1 MASTTRQVRVFRY
14 DPTVGGDGEFQT
26 YKLDFANESAATMLD
41 VLLRIQREQD
51 PTISFRFACR
61 VAMCGSC
68 GMVINGR
75 ERLACKTNVS
85 DLAPGEEI
93 TLRPM
98 NHFPVIKDLV
108 VDMDP
113 FFNKMRQTLNFF
125 EPKEKSTEPAM
136 IPPDAPER
144 QEIRI
149 ATDCIACGCCVSSC
163 TMVDHHADYAGP
175 AALTRAYALIADSR
189 DGLFDERLAESLPSC
204 HECRTEMNCTEVC
217 PKGISPTR
225 AIKYIQ
231 RVALT
236 QNGIGSKEPEAPVAG
251 PIEFVAHGEEEQVE
265 IADELVVA
273 RTQTTGKRTTAE
285 VRSAEGRTAE
295 TRTAPECVLMDRAT
309 FLKGAGVALLGAGIA
324 VTVGSIGAISTV
336 GPSQDESKPRWV
348 PVIKLADVPPDK
360 VTTVLLNYEVKSGIY
375 TQAKSTPV
383 MVSRLGPELVCYKT
397 TCPHLGCTVHW
408 DGQTDQFRC
417 ACHGGTFDESG
428 NVVAGPP
435 PHALDRYQHK
445 IEGGQLLVLL

>member
-1 MASTTRQVRVFRY
+1 MPSTTRKVRVFRY
-14 DPTVGGDGEFQT
+14 DPGAGGDGGFQ
-26 YKLDFANESAATMLD
+26 DFTLQIPNENAATMLD

-51 PTISFRFACR
+51 PTIAFRFACR

-85 DLAPGEEI
+85 AIPAGEEI

-113 FFNKMRQTLNFF
+113 MFQKFRETLSFF
-125 EPKEKSTEPAM
+125 EAKEQSSEPAL

-144 QEIRI
+144 EEIRI

-175 AALTRAYALIADSR
+175 AALARAYSLLADGR
-189 DGLFDERLAESLPSC
+189 DGLFQERLASALPSC

-231 RVALT
+231 RVGIIKREEKAPEPVPET
-236 QNGIGSKEPEAPVAG
+236 QTSAEPVE
-251 PIEFVAHGEEEQVE
+251 PIEP
-265 IADELVVA
+265 L
-273 RTQTTGKRTTAE
+273 RTKI
-285 VRSAEGRTAE
+285 
-295 TRTAPECVLMDRAT
+295 DRAT
-309 FLKGAGVALLGAGIA
+309 FLRHAGVAVLGAAAVVTLGGVAA
-324 VTVGSIGAISTV
+324 VTAVAPTPAESTA
-336 GPSQDESKPRWV
+336 RWM
-348 PVIKLADVPPDK
+348 PLAKLGDLPAGQ
-360 VTTVLLNYEVKSGIY
+360 VTTVMLNYQVQRGIY
-375 TQAKSTPV
+375 TESVSQPV
-383 MVSRLGPELVCYKT
+383 LISRLTDEIVCYKT
-397 TCPHLGCTVHW
+397 ACSHLGCTVRW
-408 DGQTDQFRC
+408 DGRSDQFRC
-417 ACHGGTFDESG
+417 ACHGGAFDRVG
-428 NVVAGPP
+428 NVIAGPP
-435 PHALDRYQHK
+435 PRAMDRYESK
-445 IEGGQLLVLL
+445 IDSDQLMVLV